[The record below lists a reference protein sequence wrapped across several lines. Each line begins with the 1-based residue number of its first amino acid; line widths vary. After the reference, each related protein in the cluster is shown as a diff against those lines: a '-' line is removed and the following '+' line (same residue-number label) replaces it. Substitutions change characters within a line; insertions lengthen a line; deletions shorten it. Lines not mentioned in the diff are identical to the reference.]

1 LKGRQFAG
9 PHTLGRTNVIVH
21 SLDAAADDAAADAR
35 AAVVLAALAQDEA
48 AVGEICGALRLA
60 CAFMA
65 HAIEKY
71 PDHAAMPAADCEI
84 VMGATGFGPSC
95 FDGLSRLA
103 ADMAMRTT
111 E

>member
-1 LKGRQFAG
+1 M
-9 PHTLGRTNVIVH
+9 IVH
-21 SLDAAADDAAADAR
+21 SFYNDAAADAAAADAR

-60 CAFMA
+60 CAFML
-65 HAIEKY
+65 HVIEKY
-71 PDHAAMPAADCEI
+71 PDAAGMAAADCEI
-84 VMGATGFGPSC
+84 VMGATGFGPAC